1 MFMIGQILGNFECT
15 ALLGTGGMGEVYR
28 AKDRKLGRDVA
39 IKVLPEEFTEDR
51 DRVARF
57 EREAKLLASLNHP
70 NIASIYGLEESD
82 GTHFLV
88 LELIEGDTLADRLKH
103 GAIPVEEAL
112 PLALQ
117 IAEALEA
124 AHDKNVIHRDLKPAN
139 IKVTP
144 DGKVKVLDFGLAK
157 ALADYSEAINPS
169 NSPTLSLT
177 ATQQGVILGTAA
189 YMSPEQA
196 RGKPV
201 DKRADIWAFAC
212 VFFEMLT
219 GSAAFSGK
227 DVPDILAAVIRSEPD
242 LEKVPAE
249 VRPLLRRCLQKDPN
263 RRLRDIGDVKLEL
276 EEVFANLSGAPVSL
290 ATTAEPRAKLR
301 TMLPWLA
308 AAVVLTAIIAGWAAW
323 NLKPRP
329 QPELRPVTRFEYYP
343 AEDQQLINHSN
354 SILALSPNGR
364 QFVYCAN
371 KGLCLQSLDELDAR
385 LISAAAESPLNPV
398 FSPDGQWIAYWASA
412 NNKLK
417 KVSISGGAPIVL
429 CDVARMLETSWDS
442 DDAIVYSETGKGIMR
457 VSASGGTPETLIEA
471 EKEAFYH
478 PRLLPGGKSVLFTLG
493 TNEGYKIVVQSME
506 SGQRKVLCKGD
517 SAWYLPTGHI
527 VYTLENNILAVP
539 FHPDSLQISNQQVSM
554 VEGVFRSGPL
564 YAPQFAVSISG
575 TLIYVPAA
583 TTATAKQRTLV
594 WVDRNGNEEPLA
606 AAPPDN
612 YRAFRLSP
620 DGTRVA
626 LTVNAGTKSD
636 IWIWSLDRETMTRLT
651 FNEGSAYPLWTPD
664 GKRIVF
670 SSTRGGMM
678 LGDIY
683 WKAADGMGEEE
694 KLATLPNR
702 GLYPWS
708 WSGDG
713 MTLVLMDQA
722 ASGEAGPGLG
732 SHIGTVSI
740 EGDRKYRPLL
750 QEDFYETQPQISP
763 NGQWMAYRSGDA
775 STQSEIYVVPFP
787 EVNKGKWQVSTG
799 GGTDPLWSHDGR
811 ELFYR
816 NGNSVFAVDVQ
827 TEPTFKVG
835 NPRLLFQKAYSSGIG
850 HIWDLSPDGKRFL
863 MMKEADTAAAGAPR
877 KINVVLNWFEEL
889 KQRVPLE

>member
-1 MFMIGQILGNFECT
+1 
-15 ALLGTGGMGEVYR
+15 
-28 AKDRKLGRDVA
+28 
-39 IKVLPEEFTEDR
+39 
-51 DRVARF
+51 
-57 EREAKLLASLNHP
+57 
-70 NIASIYGLEESD
+70 
-82 GTHFLV
+82 
-88 LELIEGDTLADRLKH
+88 
-103 GAIPVEEAL
+103 
-112 PLALQ
+112 
-117 IAEALEA
+117 
-124 AHDKNVIHRDLKPAN
+124 
-139 IKVTP
+139 
-144 DGKVKVLDFGLAK
+144 
-157 ALADYSEAINPS
+157 
-169 NSPTLSLT
+169 
-177 ATQQGVILGTAA
+177 
-189 YMSPEQA
+189 
-196 RGKPV
+196 
-201 DKRADIWAFAC
+201 
-212 VFFEMLT
+212 
-219 GSAAFSGK
+219 
-227 DVPDILAAVIRSEPD
+227 
-242 LEKVPAE
+242 
-249 VRPLLRRCLQKDPN
+249 
-263 RRLRDIGDVKLEL
+263 
-276 EEVFANLSGAPVSL
+276 
-290 ATTAEPRAKLR
+290 
-301 TMLPWLA
+301 
-308 AAVVLTAIIAGWAAW
+308 
-323 NLKPRP
+323 
-329 QPELRPVTRFEYYP
+329 
-343 AEDQQLINHSN
+343 
-354 SILALSPNGR
+354 
-364 QFVYCAN
+364 
-371 KGLCLQSLDELDAR
+371 
-385 LISAAAESPLNPV
+385 
-398 FSPDGQWIAYWASA
+398 
-412 NNKLK
+412 
-417 KVSISGGAPIVL
+417 
-429 CDVARMLETSWDS
+429 
-442 DDAIVYSETGKGIMR
+442 
-457 VSASGGTPETLIEA
+457 
-471 EKEAFYH
+471 
-478 PRLLPGGKSVLFTLG
+478 
-493 TNEGYKIVVQSME
+493 ME

-620 DGTRVA
+620 DVTRVA